1 MFLGGQ
7 NALTARATD
16 EATLGCQRRGGH
28 GNVLFDGGIA
38 CITLQATRGVGGYSR
53 EGGALFMITGVG
65 KDIRGLVV
73 PVTATDCV

>member
-1 MFLGGQ
+1 M
-7 NALTARATD
+7 
-16 EATLGCQRRGGH
+16 
-28 GNVLFDGGIA
+28 LFDDGIA